1 MSEASDKRKHHRFL
15 AFLEVKIPPGDR
27 VPSDL
32 KLATIDIAVGGARC
46 ASNRQLTEDLRMP
59 LSLTLVGGHL
69 AKPHPLDVEVRVL
82 RCVEKPGAL
91 ESRRYEVA
99 LEFVKIERRDRDI
112 LQTYLNN
119 L

>member
-1 MSEASDKRKHHRFL
+1 MTDPSDKRKHHRSL
-15 AFLEVKIPPGDR
+15 AFLEVKIPPAER

-46 ASNRQLTEDLRMP
+46 TSNRALEQNLRLP

-69 AKPHPLDVEVRVL
+69 PKPVPLDVEGRVL
-82 RCVEKPGAL
+82 RCVEKPGAI

-99 LEFVKIERRDRDI
+99 IEFVQIERRDRDM
-112 LQTYLNN
+112 LQAYLNN

>member
-1 MSEASDKRKHHRFL
+1 MTDASEKRKHHRSL
-15 AFLEVKIPPGDR
+15 AFLEVKIPPAER
-27 VPSDL
+27 VPPDL

-46 ASNRQLTEDLRMP
+46 ASNRQLDENLRLP

-69 AKPHPLDVEVRVL
+69 AKPVPLDVEGRVL
-82 RCVEKPGAL
+82 RCVEKTGAI

-99 LEFVKIERRDRDI
+99 IEFVRIEPRDRDL
-112 LQTYLNN
+112 LQAYLNN